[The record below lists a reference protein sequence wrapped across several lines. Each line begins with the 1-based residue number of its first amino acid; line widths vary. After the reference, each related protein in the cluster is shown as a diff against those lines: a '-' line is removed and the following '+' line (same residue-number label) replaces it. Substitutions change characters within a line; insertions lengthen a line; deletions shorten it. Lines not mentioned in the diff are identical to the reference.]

1 MLTCPVTGVKIGQVA
16 DHPALSYG
24 FRPFFALAGLYGALS
39 VPLWLAIWT
48 GTLGLPSELAPSYW
62 HAHEMLF
69 GFAGAA
75 MAGFL
80 LTAVPNWTGQGPVR
94 GGALLLLVAVWI
106 AGRVA
111 MWLSGVLDPRL
122 VAVADL
128 AFFPLLAAFQAPAIV
143 VRSARR
149 NLVFVVILL
158 ALFAANLGVHF
169 ESLRI
174 ADTAS
179 WGLRLALDIL
189 VLAVTLV
196 GGRIVPAFTQGGL
209 KAQGIATAIV
219 PAPRLDAAAILCV
232 AAMTIA
238 EALHAPGYVVGAA
251 AGLAAVANLARLSR
265 WRGHRTWRWP
275 LLWVLHL
282 GMGLLVLGLAIKAA
296 AGFGAV
302 PEAAALHALGAGAIG
317 TMILAVMT
325 RATLGH
331 TGRELVAVP
340 GSWIVYHAVACGALL
355 RVLAALMPAHAVP
368 LTVAGGVLWSLGF
381 AVFLWLYGGMLVQ
394 PRPDNRAG

>member
-1 MLTCPVTGVKIGQVA
+1 MLTCPVTGVKIGQVTEHA
-16 DHPALSYG
+16 ALSYG

-39 VPLWLAIWT
+39 IPLWLAIWT
-48 GTLGLPSELAPSYW
+48 GALDLPSGLAPSYW

-75 MAGFL
+75 LAGFL

-94 GGALLLLVAVWI
+94 GGALLLLVSTWI

-111 MWLSGVLDPRL
+111 MLLSGVLDPLL

-149 NLVFVVILL
+149 NLIFVGILL
-158 ALFAANLGVHF
+158 TLFATNLGVHF

-174 ADTAS
+174 AETAS
-179 WGLRLALDIL
+179 WGLRLALDIF

-209 KAQGIATAIV
+209 KAQGIPTAI
-219 PAPRLDAAAILCV
+219 APWPGLDAAAILCV
-232 AAMTIA
+232 AAMAIA
-238 EALHAPGYVVGAA
+238 EALHAPDHVVGAA
-251 AGLAAVANLARLSR
+251 AGLAAIANLARLLR

-282 GMGLLVLGLAIKAA
+282 GMALLVLGLAVKAA
-296 AGFGAV
+296 AGFHAV
-302 PEAAALHALGAGAIG
+302 PEVAALHALGAGAIG

-331 TGRELVAVP
+331 TGRDLVAVP
-340 GSWIVYHAVACGALL
+340 GSSAAYVAVAVGALL
-355 RVLAALMPAHAVP
+355 RVVASLLPGYQFE
-368 LTVAGGVLWSLGF
+368 LTVAAGILWASGF
-381 AVFLWLYGGMLVQ
+381 VIFLWLYGAMLVRS
-394 PRPDNRAG
+394 RPDGRAG